1 LPADSTAGAQTAP
14 KETTMNKLNLTNRI
28 SSLAMLALAALPIAS
43 LPASALAAPAAS
55 VKVSDINL
63 LSPEGMATFTKRA
76 DYAARDFCRDERSLS
91 AAASCRTG
99 VKEELSEKVAALRSA
114 KLEQASK
121 AFAAR

>member
-1 LPADSTAGAQTAP
+1 
-14 KETTMNKLNLTNRI
+14 MNDLSNLTNRV
-28 SSLAMLALAALPIAS
+28 SGLAMLALAALPIAS
-43 LPASALAAPAAS
+43 LPASALAAPAS

-63 LSPEGMATFTKRA
+63 LSPEGMATFAKRA

-91 AAASCRTG
+91 AAATCRAG
-99 VKEELSEKVAALRSA
+99 VKEELSEKVTALRSA

>member
-1 LPADSTAGAQTAP
+1 M
-14 KETTMNKLNLTNRI
+14 KNLTNRI

-43 LPASALAAPAAS
+43 LPASALAAPAAA

-63 LSPEGMATFTKRA
+63 LSPEGMSTFHKRA
-76 DYAARDFCRDERSLS
+76 DYAARNFCRDERGLS
-91 AAASCRTG
+91 AAAACRDG
-99 VKEELSEKVAALRSA
+99 VKQELSEKVTALRSA

>member
-1 LPADSTAGAQTAP
+1 
-14 KETTMNKLNLTNRI
+14 MNKLELTNRI

-43 LPASALAAPAAS
+43 LPASALAAPAAA
-55 VKVSDINL
+55 VKVADINV

-91 AAASCRTG
+91 AAAACRIG
-99 VKEELSEKVAALRSA
+99 VKQELAEKVTALRSA